1 MVRRNMQSIYLL
13 DTNIVSEITKLKS
26 DQKVLNG
33 IYKARN
39 ISCISSVGF
48 DEMLYGVKKLPSC
61 KKKDD
66 LFSFCVDFIQSN
78 FEIVPFDLHAS
89 WIHSDIRQRL
99 ESKGKKAPLADS
111 MIAATA
117 IANNL
122 VLVTRNTKDF
132 DEIKEVSTLMVE
144 NWFE

>member
-1 MVRRNMQSIYLL
+1 
-13 DTNIVSEITKLKS
+13 
-26 DQKVLNG
+26 
-33 IYKARN
+33 
-39 ISCISSVGF
+39 
-48 DEMLYGVKKLPSC
+48 MLYGVKKLPSC

-89 WIHSDIRQRL
+89 WIHSDIRQCL